1 MRRLRSTVNA
11 ALTTNVVASHQKR
24 AVSTHRGRD
33 SVNLSST
40 PNPMQSQEL
49 LSMLASMLDTY
60 RSQQKSSSSKSLDT
74 LDEKQEPLVEQDIR
88 GEEGPCPV
96 EAANRWQTAV
106 NALTEHRSSLFTEH
120 NESPT
125 ITSDVDDSVTD
136 NDLLNDFRATE
147 SVEPP
152 VRRSSVSHIHIP
164 RRQESRSM
172 FTTKEEKTFLEIIS
186 AAVGNEAAAKVEPGQ
201 RSGSAVRNRKG
212 SWFTEKQARRLSRRR
227 SVIPLDVVQHMTDQE
242 CRENQCYFHPFSFA
256 RLTWEAVVTIVAAA
270 HVIMA
275 PLYFAWKELFI
286 YQLSYAVVLVF
297 VIDWMVQGLTSYM
310 KTDGKNFG
318 LWEKDPATLITF
330 YLRTFFIL
338 DFVIAFPLTAV
349 ILQHIDEDSVWNILS
364 LLDIIKIIRVKR
376 AFNRFKRGTLTNP
389 SLWKVIILWC
399 VLLYVWHLLSCIYWL
414 IEKDLGLDE
423 TTMGPPIE
431 FRDTHFLIEY
441 SWAVFWVVSVNA
453 GSATFPEKPIEA
465 ILASFVVMTGIF
477 VVAGVISTMNNAVR
491 EYDTLEQRRTRRLRE
506 IMQYLRN
513 RKATAKLIREVL
525 RYYQY
530 CFENNIGEESGADLL
545 NELPTILRERLIK
558 TFYKPIIEKIPLF
571 DDLPKVV
578 LDDLVLT
585 LERRIYV
592 PGEFLI
598 IKGEIGREMYIISY
612 GRIRVELGQ
621 HQSIFLGEGDY
632 LGEQAVLTSAKRNAS
647 AFCESHCELLVLR
660 RSLFHEL
667 SSYHNFLPMHVLQRS
682 PQYKTSTDNARKLL
696 EENVLKRFNI
706 APSS

>member
-1 MRRLRSTVNA
+1 MGEGNIHIDQVIIYILFSFC
-11 ALTTNVVASHQKR
+11 SHF
-24 AVSTHRGRD
+24 TLIL
-33 SVNLSST
+33 LSS
-40 PNPMQSQEL
+40 
-49 LSMLASMLDTY
+49 
-60 RSQQKSSSSKSLDT
+60 
-74 LDEKQEPLVEQDIR
+74 IR
-88 GEEGPCPV
+88 
-96 EAANRWQTAV
+96 
-106 NALTEHRSSLFTEH
+106 
-120 NESPT
+120 
-125 ITSDVDDSVTD
+125 
-136 NDLLNDFRATE
+136 
-147 SVEPP
+147 
-152 VRRSSVSHIHIP
+152 
-164 RRQESRSM
+164 
-172 FTTKEEKTFLEIIS
+172 
-186 AAVGNEAAAKVEPGQ
+186 
-201 RSGSAVRNRKG
+201 
-212 SWFTEKQARRLSRRR
+212 
-227 SVIPLDVVQHMTDQE
+227 
-242 CRENQCYFHPFSFA
+242 
-256 RLTWEAVVTIVAAA
+256 
-270 HVIMA
+270 
-275 PLYFAWKELFI
+275 
-286 YQLSYAVVLVF
+286 
-297 VIDWMVQGLTSYM
+297 
-310 KTDGKNFG
+310 
-318 LWEKDPATLITF
+318 F
-330 YLRTFFIL
+330 YLREYFVVDFI
-338 DFVIAFPLTAV
+338 IAFPLAPI
-349 ILQHIDEDSVWNILS
+349 ILQHIDEDTTWNILS

-389 SLWKVIILWC
+389 SLWKLIILWLI
-399 VLLYVWHLLSCIYWL
+399 LLYIWHLYACIYWF
-414 IEKDLGLDE
+414 IEKRVGLDE
-423 TTMGPPIE
+423 TTMGPPVE

-545 NELPTILRERLIK
+545 HELPTILRERLIK

-578 LDDLVLT
+578 LEDLVLT

-598 IKGEIGREMYIISY
+598 VKGEIGREMYIISY

-682 PQYKTSTDNARKLL
+682 PQYKNSTDNVRKSL
-696 EENVLKRFNI
+696 EENVLKRFSI
-706 APSS
+706 PPSS